1 MHVVDKQDFVSR
13 NEVGANII
21 VASFDTTGVPRTW
34 GMLITKMLGSNC
46 AKHTGNQ
53 LVRFGLSRWFGVLW
67 LGGAFCPWHNT
78 LAAPG
83 RRGDG
88 AR

>member
-13 NEVGANII
+13 NKVGANII

-46 AKHTGNQ
+46 ANPST
-53 LVRFGLSRWFGVLW
+53 
-67 LGGAFCPWHNT
+67 P
-78 LAAPG
+78 AARQSIELQPG
-83 RRGDG
+83 RGTTNKALG
-88 AR
+88 ELVGQTV